1 MKLHVLFLGKSTSR
15 SGKEVVA
22 SGGRLEKS
30 TSNSRN
36 QVWKNLNR
44 DVKLGR
50 ELCLEN
56 QLPNITGNLN
66 KKESSGEFDFLQN
79 SNNPTHPINSRPL
92 RGPSTKW
99 TQAHFSLKITIAF
112 DGDTQ
117 CTICWSNFV
126 QPIGAKLGPVMLEP
140 EVKHDQAYQ
149 AKPTKAQNDFIKNL
163 VRLIESS
170 S

>member
-1 MKLHVLFLGKSTSR
+1 MFFFWGKSASR
-15 SGKEVVA
+15 SGKEVAA

-44 DVKLGR
+44 NVKSRR

-66 KKESSGEFDFLQN
+66 QKESSGGFDFLQN
-79 SNNPTHPINSRPL
+79 SNNPTHPINSHPL

-99 TQAHFSLKITIAF
+99 TQAHFYLKITIAF

-117 CTICWSNFV
+117 HTVCWSNFV
-126 QPIGAKLGPVMLEP
+126 QPIGAKLGPVMLKP
-140 EVKHDQAYQ
+140 EVKHDQAYR